1 MEEIGVLVHP
11 VTRLTRGST
20 SGLEPSYHSSVKSDV
35 SDELINTY
43 LFRPIAHQFVRVLY
57 PTNVTPNQV
66 TVASIIA
73 GLSAA
78 AFYAFA
84 GMPYAPLAGLLIT
97 LKDLLDSADGQL
109 ARAKQMCSR
118 FGRFLDSVGDF
129 VVNLVV
135 FAAISYLLYRDTG
148 WSPVFLLGLVGF
160 LGISL
165 RVSYHVFYQTSYL
178 HLRSAYEANRI
189 TEEIQK
195 KDLAG
200 DSRALRMQRLFLLL
214 YGWQDRL
221 MMRIDTW
228 SMNGVSQ
235 DQREAW
241 YSNRTAL
248 RLSGFLGLGTELFI
262 LMLCSVA
269 RRLDWYLALNVV
281 GMNAVWAGCVV
292 YRRAVLARKIHP

>member
-1 MEEIGVLVHP
+1 MA
-11 VTRLTRGST
+11 
-20 SGLEPSYHSSVKSDV
+20 SGTHASYESSVKSDV

-43 LFRPIAHQFVRVLY
+43 LLRPVAHQFVRVLF
-57 PTNVTPNQV
+57 PTSVTPNQV

-73 GLSAA
+73 GLFAA
-78 AFYAFA
+78 AFYAFG

-109 ARAKQMCSR
+109 ARAKQMYSR
-118 FGRFLDSVGDF
+118 FGRFLDSIGDF

-135 FAAISYLLYRDTG
+135 FVAISLLLYRDTG

-178 HLRSAYEANRI
+178 HLRSAYEVNRV
-189 TEEIQK
+189 TEEIEKQ
-195 KDLAG
+195 DLAE
-200 DSRALRMQRLFLLL
+200 DPRTLRMQRLFLLL

-235 DQREAW
+235 DQQEAW

-269 RRLDWYLALNVV
+269 RRLDWYLALNVI
-281 GMNAVWAGCVV
+281 GMNAVWAVCVV
-292 YRRAVLARKIHP
+292 YRRAVLAGKLHS